1 MRKPITAR
9 GCGALLFECGRY
21 KARRTSFRA
30 ERWQLFFNVNHFFK
44 KIGDSYVKERSK
56 KIYFQIYFSC
66 EYRTQLEARF
76 FFAVSQIS
84 ISSGFTPYH
93 SPNIQTQNPNSNV
106 NQNFS
111 YIFYYFHDYFIF
123 SKYNIFFFVL

>member
-21 KARRTSFRA
+21 KARRTSFGA
-30 ERWQLFFNVNHFFK
+30 ERWQIFFSVNHFFK

-76 FFAVSQIS
+76 FFAVSQNS
-84 ISSGFTPYH
+84 ISGRFFSYLP
-93 SPNIQTQNPNSNV
+93 PNIQTQKPNSNV